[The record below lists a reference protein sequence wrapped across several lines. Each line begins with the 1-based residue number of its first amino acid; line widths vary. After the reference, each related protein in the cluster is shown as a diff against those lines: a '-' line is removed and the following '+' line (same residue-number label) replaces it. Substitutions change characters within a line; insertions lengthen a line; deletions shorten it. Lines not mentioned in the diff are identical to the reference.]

1 MQKFS
6 EKQNKLVEQL
16 QEVKAQLEQQ
26 MKLKDEELKS
36 LESSLKKKNAI
47 LTQNIE
53 FKELELN
60 DARE

>member
-1 MQKFS
+1 
-6 EKQNKLVEQL
+6 
-16 QEVKAQLEQQ
+16 